1 MERRLLIALMAIALL
16 ATGIGTAAL
25 TALVFTSQQGILR
38 TVLIPMDVEVRRN
51 VMGFNTDTDA
61 LHFGGLS
68 PGDRV
73 ERWVNISNDNTFSI
87 RVTTR
92 FSGDTARFAFADQDF
107 VLQPGELRDHS
118 IVLRPDPDTPE
129 GNYTGTALI
138 TFRRA

>member
-1 MERRLLIALMAIALL
+1 VKGRSRPLP
-16 ATGIGTAAL
+16 
-25 TALVFTSQQGILR
+25 V
-38 TVLIPMDVEVRRN
+38 
-51 VMGFNTDTDA
+51 
-61 LHFGGLS
+61 
-68 PGDRV
+68 
-73 ERWVNISNDNTFSI
+73 

>member
-1 MERRLLIALMAIALL
+1 MVIAVL

-38 TVLIPMDVEVRRN
+38 TVLIPMDVKVRRN
-51 VMGFNTDTDA
+51 VMAFNTDTDA

-68 PGDRV
+68 PGERV
-73 ERWVNISNDNTFSI
+73 ERWVNISNGNTFPV

-107 VLQPGELRDHS
+107 VLQPEEFRSHS
-118 IVLRPDPDTPE
+118 IILQPGQDTPE

-138 TFRRA
+138 TLRRV